1 MKKNK
6 EQKEM
11 TSFILR
17 ISKQELL
24 EAKEKAS
31 EAGISLSELIRA
43 QLADAQIMTRIDT
56 EAMAELRKLGGLC
69 KHLYNNGAP
78 PEDTGAALQALGQ
91 AASALANDLYI

>member
-1 MKKNK
+1 MKKK

-17 ISKQELL
+17 ISKEELA
-24 EAKEKAS
+24 EAKTKAS
-31 EAGISLSELIRA
+31 DAGISLSELIRA

-69 KHLYNNGAP
+69 KHLYNKGAP
-78 PEDTGAALQALGQ
+78 PEDTGAALQALEQ